1 MLIAALPR
9 LRFAHL
15 PTPLEPMERLTR
27 YLDGPRLFVKRD
39 DCTGLAGGG
48 NKTRKLEFL
57 LAEALVRKSDLVIT
71 QGATQSN
78 HVRQTAAI
86 AARLGMDCHILLEDR
101 TGYRHADYRGNGNVL
116 LDRLLGA
123 EISYHAAGTDMDAA
137 MDAVA
142 QECVRRGRRPYII
155 PGGGSNPT
163 GALGYVSCAFEIV
176 AQANDL
182 ALPVTWVVHGTG
194 SAGTQAGL
202 VAGVEACRSG
212 IKVLG
217 ISVRA
222 PKVPQEEKVSELAA
236 ATAARLPRPGV
247 LPDEAVLVDDRF
259 VGPGYG
265 QPSDAMVEAVRI
277 AARHEGLLLD
287 PVYTGKAMA
296 GLIALVR
303 EGYFRR
309 DDVVVFLHTG
319 GAQALAGY
327 SWAFGDES

>member
-1 MLIAALPR
+1 MA
-9 LRFAHL
+9 
-15 PTPLEPMERLTR
+15 
-27 YLDGPRLFVKRD
+27 
-39 DCTGLAGGG
+39 
-48 NKTRKLEFL
+48 
-57 LAEALVRKSDLVIT
+57 
-71 QGATQSN
+71 
-78 HVRQTAAI
+78 
-86 AARLGMDCHILLEDR
+86 CHILLEDR
-101 TGYRHADYRGNGNVL
+101 TGYGHAEYSTNGNVL
-116 LDRLLGA
+116 LNRLLGA
-123 EISYHAAGTDMDAA
+123 EISHHPAGTDMDAA
-137 MDAVA
+137 MEAVA
-142 QECVRRGRRPYII
+142 QESVRHGRRPYII

-163 GALGYVSCAFEIV
+163 GAVGYVSCALEMI
-176 AQANDL
+176 AQANDM

-202 VAGVEACRSG
+202 VTGVEACRSV
-212 IKVLG
+212 IKVMG

-222 PKVPQEEKVSELAA
+222 AKGQQAEKVLGLAS
-236 ATAARLPRPGV
+236 ATAAKLQLQG
-247 LPDEAVLVDDRF
+247 LTLDKSVLVDDRF

-265 QPSDAMVEAVRI
+265 QPTDAMVDAVRI

-327 SWAFGDES
+327 AWAFSEER